1 MRISSP
7 EIRKR
12 EELLSKQTSHI
23 QHSEASQ
30 GPLLLEK
37 PIQVPPT
44 LLQDRKGDAFT
55 WDAQSQDP
63 SLQSP
68 GLEPQPPV
76 GLCQDARAT
85 QDPLRAS
92 RGNLGSVRSKES
104 SVTSCSLEKC
114 SNVSRLSSGYAGDEE
129 NSKVSLRGS
138 RRIVRLKRRLNT
150 QAAGAQISQPCATFS
165 RSQLQSRLASQAN
178 STTQTGGQNQAS
190 SCQSLQVDGNVQSGL
205 KSNTSLQ
212 ENETG
217 EDMKASDQVAKGL
230 WPPRAGATPQPLCV
244 PDGHCH
250 VSGIDDCHM
259 NERMNE

>member
-1 MRISSP
+1 PATDVTGARTALFSLPPLPASQNPSP
-7 EIRKR
+7 WEPGQPIRTPYFKG
-12 EELLSKQTSHI
+12 EPYKLSLSPQTSHI

-37 PIQVPPT
+37 PTQVPPT

-76 GLCQDARAT
+76 GLCQDTRAT
-85 QDPLRAS
+85 QDPPRAS

-165 RSQLQSRLASQAN
+165 RSQLQSQLASQAN
-178 STTQTGGQNQAS
+178 STTQTGGQ
-190 SCQSLQVDGNVQSGL
+190 
-205 KSNTSLQ
+205 K
-212 ENETG
+212 
-217 EDMKASDQVAKGL
+217 
-230 WPPRAGATPQPLCV
+230 
-244 PDGHCH
+244 
-250 VSGIDDCHM
+250 
-259 NERMNE
+259 